1 MRYRLSLQARNDL
14 KDILKEGILTF
25 GELQAL
31 KYQDSLQRTFQL
43 LAYMPNIGRKSER
56 DKENERRFLH
66 GKHVIYYRVEP
77 EQIVIN
83 AIIYGPIVT
92 DIWGEL

>member
-1 MRYRLSLQARNDL
+1 MQYRLTLQARNDL
-14 KDILKEGILTF
+14 EDILIEGILTF
-25 GELQAL
+25 GDLQAL
-31 KYQDSLQRTFQL
+31 KYQDSLQKTFQL
-43 LAYMPNIGRKSER
+43 LAYMPNIGRPSER

-66 GKHVIYYRVEP
+66 GKHVIYYRIET

-83 AIIYGPIVT
+83 AIIYGPIIT